1 MKFYIFNNR
10 TNYLLIQNIKCVLAE
25 IYQALMQAP
34 EYLEANFRILPGHL
48 PSKQGT
54 CYLRYCKNG
63 VYLKAVASE
72 VQFNVSKI

>member
-1 MKFYIFNNR
+1 MLV
-10 TNYLLIQNIKCVLAE
+10 T
-25 IYQALMQAP
+25 AP
-34 EYLEANFRILPGHL
+34 EYLEANFRMLSGHL

-63 VYLKAVASE
+63 AYLKAVESE